1 MVMSWNGGV
10 AQPPV
15 PEGTFPTIGEIA
27 AAYQL
32 AASGQGRD
40 ATPLCAAL
48 SIYLHDADPG
58 LEQPSRGERQ
68 IHARHPARP
77 PADARPSRGESVGR
91 EHLPT
96 VLREFVVSWLGDTML
111 LHLRQTPEL
120 LPEIERFT
128 VWLVNEGHLDRTL
141 ASELARLARRLQGKL
156 LRAERAKKRLARACR
171 ERAPVWDFDADA
183 EHTCFEVI
191 RIEPGLLWLRPRYQ
205 EPATYG
211 PIEVPARAGALLE
224 RGWDLWCTLL
234 AEGGRWHLDSVG
246 QVVPVDPLGVA

>member
-1 MVMSWNGGV
+1 MYWNRGV

-15 PEGTFPTIGEIA
+15 PEGASPTIDEIG
-27 AAYQL
+27 AAYEL

-40 ATPLCAAL
+40 ATQLCAAL

-58 LEQPSRGERQ
+58 LEQPSCGEHQ
-68 IHARHPARP
+68 IHARHPTRQP
-77 PADARPSRGESVGR
+77 GDARASRGESVGR

-96 VLREFVVSWLGDTML
+96 VLREFVISWLGDTML

-120 LPEIERFT
+120 LPELEQFALWLADEGYVDAT
-128 VWLVNEGHLDRTL
+128 VAADI
-141 ASELARLARRLQGKL
+141 ARLARRLQGKL

-171 ERAPVWDFDADA
+171 GRAPVWDLDADA
-183 EHTCFEVI
+183 EHTCFEVT

-205 EPATYG
+205 EPALYG
-211 PIEVPARAGALLE
+211 PIKVPVRAGALLE